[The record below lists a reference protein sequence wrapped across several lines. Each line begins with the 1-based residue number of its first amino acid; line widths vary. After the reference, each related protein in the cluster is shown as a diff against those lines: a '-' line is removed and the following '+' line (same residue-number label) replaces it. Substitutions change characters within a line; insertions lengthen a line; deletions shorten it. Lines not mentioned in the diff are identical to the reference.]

1 MIEFRTVDYIYPNGV
16 RALSSFTAVIPDH
29 EFVFLAGPTGSGK
42 SSALKMIYRE
52 LAPTR
57 GEVWVNGLN
66 VGKLRSS
73 KVPMLRRT
81 IGVVFEDFKLLNG
94 RSVCDNVAYALMVVG
109 AGESEVKRRV
119 SKVLELVN
127 LSHKANQNVE
137 NISRGEQQRTAIARA
152 IVNGSGILIA
162 DEPTGHLDAEA
173 SFEIMQIFDRINKD
187 GATVVVATHD
197 LHWLEHLN
205 RRVIFMYEGSA
216 VEKLTKGNG
225 HGSSNPPIF
234 SS

>member
-1 MIEFRTVDYIYPNGV
+1 MIEFRSVDFIYPNGV
-16 RALSSFTAVIPDH
+16 RALSSFNAVIPDH
-29 EFVFLAGPTGSGK
+29 EFVFLAGPTGAGK

-66 VGKLRSS
+66 VGKLRSG

-94 RSVCDNVAYALMVVG
+94 RSVFDNVAYALMVVG
-109 AGESEVKRRV
+109 SGQTEVRQRV

-127 LSHKANQNVE
+127 LTHKVHQNVE
-137 NISRGEQQRTAIARA
+137 HLSRGEQQRTAIARA

-162 DEPTGHLDAEA
+162 DEPTGHLDSEA
-173 SFEIMQIFDRINKD
+173 SFEIMQIFDRINKE
-187 GATVVVATHD
+187 GATVIVATHD
-197 LHWLEHLN
+197 LAWIEHLN
-205 RRVIFMYEGSA
+205 KRVIFMYEGA
-216 VEKLTKGNG
+216 AIEKLVKGNG
-225 HGSSNPPIF
+225 HGSSNPPVF